1 MGKKGKGTRRREGR
15 YREREGLRMRVGA
28 IGQGE
33 GRARDEQGVVGYV
46 LKSEVEMERRKGDGE
61 T

>member
-1 MGKKGKGTRRREGR
+1 MGKKGTRRREGR

-33 GRARDEQGVVGYV
+33 GRARDEQGVVGPYV